1 MSSHNP
7 STNEFKDQGGT
18 FDLTGVNIE
27 GTSKIEEKSVFFEKK
42 TTLEE
47 ATRSQKTIVNPSLTS
62 VKNKDDRRE
71 KEKKLPHDELAI
83 KKEIS
88 IIKPEMNSSQQN
100 PLNSININI
109 NTSNSQSKTLLQFK
123 NKMMESKMKLPPVTL
138 DKSKKSILRASTS
151 QSQIGRGTQKLEK
164 LSKVLEE
171 MKTNQSKD
179 KKDARMKS
187 STAAYNVSNILDLY
201 ENRIVE

>member
-1 MSSHNP
+1 MSSHNV
-7 STNEFKDQGGT
+7 STKEFKDQGGT

-42 TTLEE
+42 TTVEE
-47 ATRSQKTIVNPSLTS
+47 TARSQKQNVNPSRTS
-62 VKNKDDRRE
+62 VINKDDRRE

-83 KKEIS
+83 KREVS
-88 IIKPEMNSSQQN
+88 IVKPDTSSNQKH
-100 PLNSININI
+100 PLNNTNINI
-109 NTSNSQSKTLLQFK
+109 NTSSSQSKALLQFK
-123 NKMMESKMKLPPVTL
+123 KKMIESKTKLPPVTI

-171 MKTNQSKD
+171 MKTNQNKE
-179 KKDARMKS
+179 KKDTRMKS
-187 STAAYNVSNILDLY
+187 STPSYNVSNILDLY